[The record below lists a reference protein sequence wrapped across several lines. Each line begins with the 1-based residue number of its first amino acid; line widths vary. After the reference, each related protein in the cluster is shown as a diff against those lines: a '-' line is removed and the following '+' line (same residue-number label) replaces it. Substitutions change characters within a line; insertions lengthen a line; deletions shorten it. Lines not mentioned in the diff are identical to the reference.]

1 MRKGGL
7 MRRIL
12 LAAAGMIFFFCQP
25 FSAQTQ
31 STGAQPQRIEL
42 RPAYLDATL
51 PIEQRVK
58 DLVGRMTLDEKI
70 SQMQYVASAIPRLN
84 IPAYNWW
91 NEALHGVA
99 RAGHATVFPQAIG
112 LAATWDTELMHRVA
126 DVISTEARAKYNDA
140 VLRENRGQY
149 FGLTFWSPNI
159 NIFRDPR
166 WGRGQ
171 ETYGEDPFLTAR
183 MAVAFVQ
190 GMQGDDL
197 RYLKTIATPKH
208 FAVHSGPEVLRHRFD
223 VPVSAHDF
231 ADTYTPAFR
240 AAFMEAR
247 ADSVMCAYN
256 SVRGA
261 PACASPLLYDTLR
274 NDWKFAGYAVSDCG
288 AISDIYE
295 GHGYVVLPEQ
305 AAALAVKAG
314 TDLTC
319 GNEYRALSAA
329 VRDRLI
335 SSDEINRAV
344 ERLFT
349 ARFRLGMFD
358 PAEFVPWSR
367 LTIADNDTAEHRKL
381 ALEAAR
387 ESIVLLK
394 NEGGILPL
402 KPGAKTIAVV
412 GPTADS
418 LDVLL
423 GNYAGTPSRH
433 TTILEGLRA
442 RFGAARVIAAP
453 SVPLAETDVIP
464 ISAEN
469 LRTGGPG
476 SQSGLKA
483 EYFNNTDLTGAPAVT
498 RVDPNA
504 NFSWNL
510 QPPAKG
516 VDALKFSVRWSGEL
530 TPPASGEYR
539 LGVEAQGGYRLL
551 VEGQEVFE
559 DRHGSPHEKSATEL
573 TLEGGRAYKIALEF
587 FARGGHSSVKLTWG
601 GDWMNDAAVTAVKKA
616 DVIVAAVGITP
627 DLEGEESDVNAPGF
641 FGGDRVDLDLPP
653 PQQKLLEQLAATG
666 KPLVVVLTGG
676 SALAVNWAQAHASA
690 ILDVWYPGEEGGAAV
705 ADVLAGEYNP
715 AGRLPVTFYSGV
727 AQLPPFTDYS
737 MEGRTYRYF
746 RGTPLY
752 PFGFGLSYA
761 SFSYS
766 NARVDR
772 AEIAAGDDV
781 TVSADVQNASGA
793 AGDEVVEVYVSRP
806 DIAGAPVRSLAG
818 FRRVHLDKD
827 EKKTVS
833 ITLHDRELSVVDE
846 EGKRRVNP
854 GRVEIWIGGGQPV
867 AGRAQKAPPGVR
879 TEVQIRGEKTLPN

>member
-1 MRKGGL
+1 
-7 MRRIL
+7 MRRIV
-12 LAAAGMIFFFCQP
+12 LAAGAMLFFFCQT
-25 FSAQTQ
+25 FSAQSQ

-42 RPAYLDATL
+42 RPAYLDPTL
-51 PIEQRVK
+51 TIDQRVK

-70 SQMQYVASAIPRLN
+70 SQMQYVAPAIPRLN

-126 DVISTEARAKYNDA
+126 NVISTEARAKYNDA
-140 VLRENRGQY
+140 VQHETRGQY

-183 MAVAFVQ
+183 MAVAFVE
-190 GMQGDDL
+190 GMQGDDS
-197 RYLKTIATPKH
+197 RYLKTVATPKH

-223 VPVSAHDF
+223 VPVSGHDF

-240 AAFMEAR
+240 AAFIEAR

-261 PACASPLLYDTLR
+261 PSCTSPLLYDTLR

-288 AISDIYE
+288 AISDIYD
-295 GHGYVVLPEQ
+295 GHAYVVLPEQ

-335 SSDEINRAV
+335 SNDEINRAV
-344 ERLFT
+344 ERLLT

-358 PAEFVPWSR
+358 PAESVPWSR
-367 LTIADNDTAEHRKL
+367 LTIADNDTPDHRKL

-394 NEGGILPL
+394 NDGGVLPL
-402 KPGAKTIAVV
+402 KPVAKTIAVV

-423 GNYAGTPSRH
+423 GNYAGTPSKY
-433 TTILEGLRA
+433 TTILVGIRE

-453 SVPLAETDVIP
+453 GVPLTETDAIP

-469 LRTGGPG
+469 LRPGGHG
-476 SQSGLKA
+476 SQHGLKA
-483 EYFNNTDLTGAPAVT
+483 EYFNSADLTGTPAVIQ
-498 RVDPNA
+498 VDPNV

-530 TPPASGEYR
+530 TPPVGGEYR
-539 LGVEAQGGYRLL
+539 IGVEAQGGYRLF
-551 VEGQEVFE
+551 VDARQIFD
-559 DRHGSPHEKSATEL
+559 DRQGNVNGKSATEL
-573 TLEGGRAYKIALEF
+573 TLEGGRAYKIVLEF
-587 FARGGHSSVKLTWG
+587 FARGGHSSAKLTWG
-601 GDWMNDAAVTAVKKA
+601 GDWMNDAAISAVKKA
-616 DVIVAAVGITP
+616 DVIIAVVGITP
-627 DLEGEESDVNAPGF
+627 ELEGEESDVNAPGF
-641 FGGDRVDLDLPP
+641 FGGDRVDLDLPR
-653 PQQKLLEQLAATG
+653 PQEKLLEQLAATG

-676 SALAVNWAQAHASA
+676 SALGVNWAQAHASA
-690 ILDVWYPGEEGGAAV
+690 ILDAWYPGEEGGAAV
-705 ADVLAGEYNP
+705 ADVLTGEYNP

-761 SFSYS
+761 NFSYS
-766 NARVDR
+766 NARIDR
-772 AEIAAGDDV
+772 AEIPAGDDV
-781 TVSADVQNASGA
+781 TVSADVQNAGSV
-793 AGDEVVEVYVSRP
+793 AGEEIVEVYVSHP
-806 DIAGAPVRSLAG
+806 EISGVPVRSLAG
-818 FRRVHLDKD
+818 FRRVHLDKG

-833 ITLHDRELSVVDE
+833 ITLRDRELSVVDE

-854 GRVEIWIGGGQPV
+854 GRVKIWIGGGQPV
-867 AGRAQKAPPGVR
+867 AGRAQKAPPGAR
-879 TEVQIRGEKTLPN
+879 TEVQIRGEKILSN